1 MVKAKL
7 ATLTEKWIDGK
18 TERHLTVKTEKQ
30 SVADDDPKIKQTLYM
45 SKKACKVLWHNRAET
60 GEPMSHTVEQLI
72 MEHIGKK

>member
-18 TERHLTVKTEKQ
+18 TEKHIAVKTERQ
-30 SVADDDPKIKQTLYM
+30 NSEDDDLKIKQTLYM

-72 MEHIGKK
+72 LEHIGKK